1 MSLHRSAA
9 HQLAGPR
16 SCRRAR
22 SAIVAKATTLS
33 SSAGGHQSSTG
44 LETLFLSD
52 ISLVG
57 QRTPL
62 LLGFINY
69 FERHVPNVGFF
80 EPIAA
85 EALASSELKI
95 DRHVE
100 L

>member
-1 MSLHRSAA
+1 MAPKAA
-9 HQLAGPR
+9 GNGNIAQGEQ
-16 SCRRAR
+16 
-22 SAIVAKATTLS
+22 
-33 SSAGGHQSSTG
+33 GFD
-44 LETLFLSD
+44 TLFLSD

-62 LLGFINY
+62 LLGFFNY
-69 FERHVPNVGFF
+69 FERHLPHVGFF

-85 EALASSELKI
+85 EALASSELRI